1 MRQLIIMH
9 RFGDGLFQTARH
21 NPVVPMFG
29 LVLALVGLKKGES
42 GTSCWRR
49 STAVRYLLAAGEEE
63 QAAVA
68 GRASLST
75 FFA

>member
-21 NPVVPMFG
+21 NPVFPAFA
-29 LVLALVGLKKGES
+29 LVLALDGLKKGES
-42 GTSCWRR
+42 GACWRR

-63 QAAVA
+63 QAAGA
-68 GRASLST
+68 ARASLST
-75 FFA
+75 FFV